1 MTLMANQVPQ
11 DLEGRGE
18 KWKELANK
26 LSWAIGTTF
35 GATYSGTKSWPKTL
49 GATLA
54 GVVLRCGT
62 PDVLAD
68 LYQASVQARKGGR
81 CPRCSR

>member
-1 MTLMANQVPQ
+1 MTLQGSQVPT
-11 DLEGRGE
+11 DLEGRGD

-35 GATYSGTKSWPKTL
+35 GANYSGARSWPKSV
-49 GATLA
+49 GMTLA
-54 GVVLRCGT
+54 GVVLRCGKANEI
-62 PDVLAD
+62 AD

>member
-1 MTLMANQVPQ
+1 MTLMANQVPT
-11 DLEGRGE
+11 DLEGRGD

-35 GATYSGTKSWPKTL
+35 GANYSGMKSWPKAI
-49 GATLA
+49 GITLA
-54 GVVLRCGT
+54 GVVLRCGN

-68 LYQASVQARKGGR
+68 LYQASVQARKEGR